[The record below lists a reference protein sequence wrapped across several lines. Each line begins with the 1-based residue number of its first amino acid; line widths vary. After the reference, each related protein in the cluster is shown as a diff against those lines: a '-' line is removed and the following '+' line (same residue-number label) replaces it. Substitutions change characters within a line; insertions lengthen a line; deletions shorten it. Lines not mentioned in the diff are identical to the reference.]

1 MRTGPGR
8 LLHALLCLAA
18 AALIGFLSTRF
29 GFRQDWS
36 AAQSA
41 SLAPQTVELLARLDQ
56 PVDVVSY
63 ASDGGTLRTA
73 IAAFVQRYQLHKS
86 DISLSFVDPAADPA
100 AMRELGVRIDGEIEL
115 RYRGRSERLQRLD
128 EKHFSS
134 ALLRLS
140 RTQERVVAFL
150 SGHGER
156 KPDGDGNADLGQFTQ
171 LLLAQGVRS
180 VPLVLGSGAKVPD
193 NTDLLVIANPRVTVA
208 APVVAEIADWVERG
222 GALLWLTE
230 PGENAGLD
238 ALAQALSVRVLPGL
252 LVDGSGASLGLT
264 DPSFVALSQYPPHPV
279 SKGLELTTLFPQAA
293 ALAQL
298 ATPRWQLQPL
308 LRSSAQSW
316 SETGAMPKAG
326 DTGATIRYD
335 ENSDE
340 MRGPLDLAFALQRL
354 SPRPDKREQRAAV
367 VGDGDFLSNQFL
379 ANGGNRELGQR
390 LFNWLL
396 ADDGLIEIAE
406 RGAPD
411 RLITL
416 SQTRLSLIGLGLLL
430 VLPLLLAIGGG
441 VLAWRRRRQR

>member
-41 SLAPQTVELLARLDQ
+41 SLAPQSVELLARLEQ
-56 PVDVVSY
+56 PVEVVSY
-63 ASDGGTLRTA
+63 ASDSGTLRTA

-86 DISLSFVDPAADPA
+86 TISLSFIDPAADPA

-115 RYRGRSERLQRLD
+115 SYRGRSERLQRLD

-193 NTDLLVIANPRVTVA
+193 NTDLLVIANPRVAVA

-222 GALLWLTE
+222 GAVLWLTE

-298 ATPRWQLQPL
+298 GAPRWQLQPL

-335 ENSDE
+335 ENTDE

-367 VGDGDFLSNQFL
+367 IGDGDFLSNQFL

-416 SQTRLSLIGLGLLL
+416 SQTRLSLIGLGLLV
-430 VLPLLLAIGGG
+430 VLPLLLALGGG

>member
-1 MRTGPGR
+1 MRGGPGR
-8 LLHALLCLAA
+8 LVHALLCLAA

-36 AAQSA
+36 ASGGA
-41 SLAPQTVELLARLDQ
+41 SLAPQSVALLARLDQ
-56 PVDVVSY
+56 PLQVTSY
-63 ASDGGTLRTA
+63 ASDSNTLRTA

-86 DISLSFVDPAADPA
+86 DISLNFVDPAADPA

-128 EKHFSS
+128 EQHFSS

-140 RTQERVVAFL
+140 RTQERMVAFL
-150 SGHGER
+150 SGDGER

-171 LLLAQGVRS
+171 LLLAQGVRC
-180 VPLVLGSGAKVPD
+180 VPLVLGSGAKIPD
-193 NTDLLVIANPRVTVA
+193 NTDLLVIANPRVAVA
-208 APVVAEIADWVERG
+208 APVVAEILDWIERG
-222 GALLWLTE
+222 GAVLWLTE

-238 ALAQALSVRVLPGL
+238 ALATALSVRVLPGL
-252 LVDGSGASLGLT
+252 LVDGKGAALGLS

-298 ATPRWQLQPL
+298 TTPRWQLQPL
-308 LRSSAQSW
+308 LRSSEQSW

-326 DTGATIRYD
+326 DSGATIRFD
-335 ENSDE
+335 ADSDE
-340 MRGPLDLAFALQRL
+340 MRGPLDLAFTLQRL

-367 VGDGDFLSNQFL
+367 IGDGDFLSNQFL

-416 SQTRLSLIGLGLLL
+416 SQTRLSLMGLGLLL
-430 VLPLLLAIGGG
+430 ALPLALAVGGI

>member
-8 LLHALLCLAA
+8 LVHALLCLAA
-18 AALIGFLSTRF
+18 AALIGFLSTRL

-36 AAQSA
+36 AAQSG
-41 SLAPQTVELLARLDQ
+41 SLAPQSVELLARLDQ
-56 PVDVVSY
+56 PVEVISY
-63 ASDGGTLRTA
+63 ASDGGTLRGA

-86 DISLSFVDPAADPA
+86 NISLRFVDPAADPA

-115 RYRGRSERLQRLD
+115 RYRERSERLQRLD

-150 SGHGER
+150 SGDGER

-193 NTDLLVIANPRVTVA
+193 NTDLLVIANPRVAVA
-208 APVVAEIADWVERG
+208 APVVSEIVDWVERG
-222 GALLWLTE
+222 GAVLWLTE

-238 ALAQALSVRVLPGL
+238 ALATALSVRVLPGV
-252 LVDGSGASLGLT
+252 LVDGSGAALGLT
-264 DPSFVALSQYPPHPV
+264 DPSFVALSQYPPHPL

-298 ATPRWQLQPL
+298 GTPRWQLQPL
-308 LRSSAQSW
+308 LRSGEQSW
-316 SETGAMPKAG
+316 SETAAMPKAG
-326 DTGATIRYD
+326 EAGSTIRFD
-335 ENSDE
+335 ANTDE

-354 SPRPDKREQRAAV
+354 SPRPDRREQRAAV
-367 VGDGDFLSNQFL
+367 IGDGDFLTNQFL

-411 RLITL
+411 RLIVL
-416 SQTRLSLIGLGLLL
+416 SQARLSVMGLGLLV
-430 VLPLLLAIGGG
+430 VLPLLLAIGGA